1 MNVLLLG
8 SGGREH
14 ALAWK
19 IAQSPR
25 CSRLWIAPGNPGT
38 ADCGTNVALSLV
50 DFEAVKA
57 FSRQNQ
63 VDLVV
68 VGPEAPLVAGI
79 VDAFSEDPAT
89 AHIPVI
95 GPTRD
100 AAQLEGSKSFA
111 KRFML
116 RHGIPTARYREF
128 HAGQLQ
134 EALEALPSFGLP
146 VVLKADGLAAGKGV
160 LICHTQEEAEAELQA
175 MLGGKFGAASAT
187 VVLEAFLVGREM
199 SVFALS
205 DGDHYVLL
213 PSAKD
218 YKRAGEGDTGLNTGG
233 MGAVCPVPFA
243 SPELMRR
250 IEARMVQPTLTGLKK
265 DNLIYKGFIYFGL
278 MIVGEDPYL
287 IEYNCRLGDP
297 ETQAVMPMIH
307 SDLLALLALVPGQG
321 LQRAS
326 LQQEPGCAAT
336 VILASGGYPGD
347 FPIGLAISGA
357 ERGSGATAA
366 AASDHS
372 HAGLLFHAGTALRSD
387 GALVTSGGRV
397 MASTGRGRDLAEALS
412 AAYAQAEGLQFE
424 GKFVRRDIGFD
435 LR

>member
-19 IAQSPR
+19 IAQSR
-25 CSRLWIAPGNPGT
+25 LCGRLWIAPGNPGT
-38 ADCGTNVALSLV
+38 ARCGENVALSPV
-50 DFEAVKA
+50 DFEGLKA
-57 FSRQNQ
+57 FCRQNK

-89 AHIPVI
+89 AGIPVI

-116 RHGIPTARYREF
+116 RHGIPTARYQEF
-128 HAGQLQ
+128 HAGQL
-134 EALEALPSFGLP
+134 EKALAALPAFGLP
-146 VVLKADGLAAGKGV
+146 VVLKADGLVAGKGV
-160 LICHTQEEAEAELQA
+160 LICHTREEAEAELQA

-187 VVLEAFLVGREM
+187 VVVEAFLTGREM

-218 YKRAGEGDTGLNTGG
+218 YKRAGEGDSGLNTGG

-243 SPELMRR
+243 SPELMQR
-250 IEARMVQPTLTGLKK
+250 IEARMVRPTLKGLKE
-265 DNLIYKGFIYFGL
+265 DDLVYKGFIYFGL

-297 ETQAVMPMIH
+297 ETQAVMPMIQ
-307 SDLLALLALVPGQG
+307 SDLLALLARVPGEG
-321 LQRAS
+321 LQGAE
-326 LQQEPGCAAT
+326 LQQEPGYAAT

-347 FPIGLAISGA
+347 FPTGLVISGA
-357 ERGSGATAA
+357 EDHGAAPDTKPPN
-366 AASDHS
+366 HS
-372 HAGLLFHAGTALRSD
+372 IPGLLFHAGTALQPD
-387 GALVTSGGRV
+387 GTLVTSGGRV
-397 MASTGRGRDLAEALS
+397 MASTGRGRELTEALR
-412 AAYAQAEGLQFE
+412 AAYIRAEDLHFE

>member
-19 IAQSPR
+19 IAQSPL
-25 CSRLWIAPGNPGT
+25 CGKLWIAPGNPGT
-38 ADCGTNVALSLV
+38 ERCGENVPLSPV
-50 DFEAVKA
+50 DFEAIKA
-57 FSRQNQ
+57 FCGQNK

-79 VDAFSEDPAT
+79 VDSFSSDPAT
-89 AHIPVI
+89 AGIPVI

-116 RHGIPTARYREF
+116 RHGIPTARYQEF
-128 HAGQLQ
+128 KAGQLD
-134 EALEALPSFGLP
+134 EALAALPGFGLP

-160 LICHTQEEAEAELQA
+160 LICHTRQEAESELRA

-187 VVLEAFLVGREM
+187 VVIEAFLTGREM
-199 SVFALS
+199 SVFVLS

-213 PSAKD
+213 PTAKD
-218 YKRAGEGDTGLNTGG
+218 YKRAGEGDSGLNTGG

-243 SPELMRR
+243 SAGLMES
-250 IEARMVQPTLTGLKK
+250 IEKHIVRPTLEGLKK
-265 DNLIYKGFIYFGL
+265 DKLVYKGFIYFGL
-278 MIVGEDPYL
+278 MIVGDEPFL

-297 ETQAVMPMIH
+297 ETQAVMPMIN
-307 SDLLALLALVPGQG
+307 SDLLALLALVPGEG
-321 LQRAS
+321 LQGAA
-326 LQQEPGCAAT
+326 LQQEPGFAAT

-347 FPIGLAISGA
+347 YQTGLEITGQNLHPLESTDPAK
-357 ERGSGATAA
+357 
-366 AASDHS
+366 ASD
-372 HAGLLFHAGTALRSD
+372 ALLFHAGTAVRSD
-387 GALVTSGGRV
+387 GTLVTSGGRV
-397 MASTGRGRDLAEALS
+397 LASTGRGRELKQALQQ
-412 AAYAQAEGLQFE
+412 AYAQANQLRFE
-424 GKFVRRDIGFD
+424 GKFVRNDIGFD
-435 LR
+435 VV